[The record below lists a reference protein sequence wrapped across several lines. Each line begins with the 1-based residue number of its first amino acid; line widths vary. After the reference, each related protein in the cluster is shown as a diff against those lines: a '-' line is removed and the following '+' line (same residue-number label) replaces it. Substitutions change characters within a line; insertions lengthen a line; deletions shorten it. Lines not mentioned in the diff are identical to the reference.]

1 MKQQIIFEPLTPSL
15 YQQYIDIG
23 TNAYNQHYRHLWPNG
38 DTSTYIHNS
47 FTQKILLQEEQDNNT
62 SLFLIKIN
70 KSYAGILKFTHNK
83 VIGEFDKT
91 ESLYIDKIYIQK
103 EFARMGI
110 GRKTIEFI
118 IKNARQLSKKV
129 IYLESMQK
137 GPALLFYL
145 ANDFSIIDTTKV
157 PFENVIEEEK
167 PMYILLKE
175 L

>member
-1 MKQQIIFEPLTPSL
+1 M
-15 YQQYIDIG
+15 
-23 TNAYNQHYRHLWPNG
+23 
-38 DTSTYIHNS
+38 
-47 FTQKILLQEEQDNNT
+47 LLEEQDNNT

-70 KSYAGILKFTHNK
+70 ESYAGILKYTRNK
-83 VIGEFDKT
+83 AIDKYDK
-91 ESLYIDKIYIQK
+91 EASLYIDKIYVQK
-103 EFARMGI
+103 EFARLGI

-118 IKNARQLSKKV
+118 IKKAKELSKKV

-137 GPALLFYL
+137 GPALAFYL
-145 ANDFSIIDTTKV
+145 ASGFSIINTTKV